1 MTRALLARVGVAI
14 AILFVVVTLTF
25 FLAHLI
31 PGDPARTILG
41 NGATQQQVS
50 ALRRQLGLDE
60 PLWTQYLKSLDGLV
74 HGNLGKSII
83 TGQPVSQALGNS
95 VPITLSLTLLG
106 TAFVLVVGVTAG
118 ILSAVRGGLTDK
130 AVQGT
135 AGVAMAVPNYWLAA
149 FLVTIFSITIPLL
162 PATGY
167 TDLGVSPEEWAR
179 GLILP
184 VISIGLAGAAAIAR
198 QTRGAL
204 IDTFTRD
211 YVRTLRSLGTPTH
224 VIVLKHG
231 LRNASIPVVTSIG
244 LQFIAIL
251 GGAVIIEQGFA
262 LPGIGQLTLN
272 AVTQHDIPM
281 IQGAVIFMAVVV
293 LAVNILTDVVYVV
306 LNPKLRH
313 Q

>member
-1 MTRALLARVGVAI
+1 VIRTLLAKVGAGI

-31 PGDPARTILG
+31 PGDPAQTILG
-41 NGATQQQVS
+41 NGATQQQL
-50 ALRRQLGLDE
+50 AQLRHQLGLDQS
-60 PLWTQYLKSLDGLV
+60 LWTQYLNSLDGLV
-74 HGNLGKSII
+74 HGSLGTSII
-83 TGQPVSQALGNS
+83 TGQPVVQALGNA

-106 TAFVLVVGVTAG
+106 TVFVLVAGVGAG
-118 ILSAVRGGLTDK
+118 ILSAVRGGLADR

-135 AGVAMAVPNYWLAA
+135 AGVAMAVPNYWLAV
-149 FLVTIFSITIPLL
+149 FLVTIFSITIALL

-167 TDLGVSPEEWAR
+167 TDLNVNPGEWAR

-184 VISIGLAGAAAIAR
+184 VASISLAGAAAIAR

-231 LRNASIPVVTSIG
+231 LRNASIPVITSIG
-244 LQFIAIL
+244 LQFIGIL
-251 GGAVIIEQGFA
+251 GGAVIIEQVFA
-262 LPGIGQLTLN
+262 LPGIGQLTLS

-281 IQGAVIFMAVVV
+281 IQGVVIFMAVVV
-293 LAVNILTDVVYVV
+293 LAVNILTDVAYVV